1 MEVKDLY
8 LAGYLYAS
16 GLSYKGTRREGK
28 TCWFNFD
35 DWNRCQQLQQE
46 YIAGIGTVNAKGYS
60 DALRTL
66 KGVIFDSD

>member
-1 MEVKDLY
+1 MEIKDLY

-16 GLSYKGTRREGK
+16 GLTYKGTRREGK

-35 DWNRCQQLQQE
+35 DLNRCQILQQD
-46 YIAGIGTVNAKGYS
+46 YIAGKGIVNAKAYS

-66 KGVIFDSD
+66 KGVIFDLS